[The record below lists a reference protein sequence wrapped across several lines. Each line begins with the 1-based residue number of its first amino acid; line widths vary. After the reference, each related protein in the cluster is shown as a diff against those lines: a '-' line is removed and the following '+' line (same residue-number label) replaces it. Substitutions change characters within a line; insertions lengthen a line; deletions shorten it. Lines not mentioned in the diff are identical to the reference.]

1 MMTIA
6 QYMRPKGAA
15 VAVARCGVDLQAGK
29 TLVVSKRRTA
39 LIGQLNIQALT
50 HTTTW

>member
-6 QYMRPKGAA
+6 QYMRPQGA
-15 VAVARCGVDLQAGK
+15 AVARCGVDLQAGK

-50 HTTTW
+50 HTTAW